1 MKVIMT
7 PYDPFSHKTISGSTW
22 VEKNYGT
29 IYNNLYEKANRG
41 PNLLQQPQTPYKST
55 LPCT

>member
-1 MKVIMT
+1 MT
-7 PYDPFSHKTISGSTW
+7 PYGPFSHKVISGSTW

-29 IYNNLYEKANRG
+29 IYNLYEKANRG

-55 LPCT
+55 YHST